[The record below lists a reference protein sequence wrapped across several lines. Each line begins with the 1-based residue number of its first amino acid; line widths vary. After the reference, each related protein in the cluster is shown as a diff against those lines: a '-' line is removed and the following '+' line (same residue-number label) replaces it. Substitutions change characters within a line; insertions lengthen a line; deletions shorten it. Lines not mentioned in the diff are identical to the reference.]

1 MNLEHLTR
9 VACDIAVEAGQ
20 AILNVYQEG
29 DLELMVK
36 DDASP
41 LTRADIVSHEI
52 IEKSLISDFPGIPL
66 LSEESVEIAWE
77 ERKHWT
83 RYWLIDPLDGTKEF
97 IRRNGEFTV
106 NIALIEKG
114 VPVVGVVFAPVFD
127 RLYWGNDSGAWCR
140 NGAEIPRTIQVAHD
154 SRPGQPLRVVASRSH
169 GSKELKVYLDTLPPH
184 ECIAMGSSLKLC
196 LVAEGEADLYPRL
209 GPTMEW
215 DTAAADAVVRAAG
228 GKLTTLD
235 KKELNYN
242 KKDLRNPFF
251 LAHSCCLGDCIYP
264 SSV

>member
-1 MNLEHLTR
+1 MDLEHTTR

-20 AILNVYQEG
+20 AILDVYLDA
-29 DLELMVK
+29 DLELLLK

-41 LTRADIVSHEI
+41 LTRADIASHEF
-52 IEKSLISDFPGIPL
+52 IEKALISAFPGIPL
-66 LSEESVEIAWE
+66 LSEESIDIAWR
-77 ERKHWT
+77 ERKHWV

-106 NIALIEKG
+106 NIALVEKG
-114 VPVVGVVFAPVFD
+114 VPVIGVVFAPVLD

-140 NGAEIPRTIQVAHD
+140 NGAEIPRMIQVARD
-154 SRPGQPLRVVASRSH
+154 SWSGQPLRVMVSRSH
-169 GSKELKVYLDTLPPH
+169 GSKELEVYLGTLPSH
-184 ECIAMGSSLKLC
+184 ECIAMGSSLKIC
-196 LVAEGEADLYPRL
+196 LVAEGEAHLYPRL

-215 DTAAADAVVRAAG
+215 DTAAADAVIRAAG
-228 GKLTTLD
+228 GSVTTLD
-235 KKELNYN
+235 REELSYN

-251 LAHSCCLGDCIYP
+251 LAHNCCLGDRIYP